1 MTRRCRKYFIDV
13 PSAQKFLLDA
23 YGLRSK
29 VVNEYHLKV
38 YHDEFNGVFEWYH
51 TQGTVVATTE
61 HSAKNIGEAGTDED
75 LAIIINK
82 KIKEYEQASKIRPT

>member
-1 MTRRCRKYFIDV
+1 MTRRRRKYHVDIS
-13 PSAQKFLLDA
+13 SAQKFLLDA

-51 TQGTVVATTE
+51 TQGTIVLTTE
-61 HSAKNIGEAGTDED
+61 LYAKNIGEAGTDED

-82 KIKEYEQASKIRPT
+82 KIKEKL